1 LIARFVQGQ
10 AFVMAIQDALRLTLV
25 FIVVA
30 IIATFFVRS
39 KPKPQSIPQQ
49 APAADTHADTR
60 EAATAEAA
68 LAG

>member
-1 LIARFVQGQ
+1 LIAKFVQGQ

-30 IIATFFVRS
+30 IIATLFVRS
-39 KPKPQSIPQQ
+39 RPKPQRIPKQ
-49 APAADTHADTR
+49 APRADVPVDIGDAAH
-60 EAATAEAA
+60 AEAV